1 MKIFI
6 DNGHGQFTAG
16 KRSPDG
22 EFREAFYNREI
33 ARHIVSDLKD
43 RGYDAEL
50 LVPED
55 DDIPLKERCLRVNKW
70 CLLHGKQNAICVS
83 IHVNAHGS
91 GSQWTKA
98 SGWSIYTSK
107 GNTAADSL
115 ANCIAEAARKY
126 LPDMRLRADYSDGDI
141 DFEEDFY
148 ILKHTMPACVLSEN
162 GFMTNEKEC
171 RWLQTRE
178 AKQAIT
184 DLHVEGIIE
193 YLEQVGSISCQS
205 R

>member
-1 MKIFI
+1 MASKLTSLGL
-6 DNGHGQFTAG
+6 N
-16 KRSPDG
+16 S
-22 EFREAFYNREI
+22 EI
-33 ARHIVSDLKD
+33 I
-43 RGYDAEL
+43 
-50 LVPED
+50 VPELTD
-55 DDIPLKERCLRVNKW
+55 VPLKELASRINARCARL
-70 CLLHGKQNAICVS
+70 GMDNAILVS
-83 IHVNAHGS
+83 IHVNAHGN
-91 GSQWTKA
+91 GLQWTQP

-115 ANCIAEAARKY
+115 ANCIAEAAAKH
-126 LPDMRLRADYSDGDI
+126 LPLMKLRADYSDGDI
-141 DFEEDFY
+141 DFEEEFY

-193 YLEQVGSISCQS
+193 YLEQVRTISSQNK
-205 R
+205 